1 MEDPTGPDLRLWT
14 SFLRPSSRTLHLVSR
29 AFAAAASLT
38 RDEAWF
44 TANGTRS
51 SACWKT
57 MRKGNDPSEATP
69 GRLQKLYQP
78 VCKSVRTLRLAWHAG
93 ARALTLR
100 LPPAR
105 QLPPALRL
113 PQALPLPPP
122 RDQHSRVLMRCRL
135 LPSALRPTG
144 RKRPPIPQPKCRR
157 NPPLHQPS
165 ARMMRVWPTRGHGKD
180 LSLTRRALW
189 SVQGPKQQGRAWVP
203 RAASSIPPPVETFTP
218 PPKVSTTPG

>member
-1 MEDPTGPDLRLWT
+1 
-14 SFLRPSSRTLHLVSR
+14 
-29 AFAAAASLT
+29 
-38 RDEAWF
+38 
-44 TANGTRS
+44 
-51 SACWKT
+51 

-203 RAASSIPPPVETFTP
+203 RAASSIPPPSCRSHPRAASAMPASLRGGKDPRAGRYEREIGSWKWLKNHRRGMLQMQRRP
-218 PPKVSTTPG
+218 P